1 MILSILAMLFTM
13 LLTIV
18 LPIGVMIVLHK
29 KGGKWSTF
37 FIGVAIFIIFAM
49 ILESILHS
57 LIFMSPL
64 GKTLQANLWLYA
76 LYGGLT
82 AGLFE
87 ETGRFLA
94 FRYFLKNQKEPLTAL
109 SYGIGHGGA
118 EAILLTGITMLANL
132 VVLLLVM
139 SGVDFPSAFKEV
151 ADNLLTSSPVLYLWS
166 GVERITAIIVHLANS
181 VFVFAAANGY
191 GKPWLFYAA
200 IGVHATVNIL
210 TVIASSFLPVS
221 LTEILALLAT
231 LLIAYCA
238 IKVYR
243 SMQAQMA

>member
-94 FRYFLKNQKEPLTAL
+94 FRYFLKNQK
-109 SYGIGHGGA
+109 
-118 EAILLTGITMLANL
+118 
-132 VVLLLVM
+132 VM
-139 SGVDFPSAFKEV
+139 G
-151 ADNLLTSSPVLYLWS
+151 L
-166 GVERITAIIVHLANS
+166 
-181 VFVFAAANGY
+181 
-191 GKPWLFYAA
+191 
-200 IGVHATVNIL
+200 ATVARRL
-210 TVIASSFLPVS
+210 FF
-221 LTEILALLAT
+221 
-231 LLIAYCA
+231 
-238 IKVYR
+238 
-243 SMQAQMA
+243 